1 MNNLQELL
9 AEAERFRNRR
19 KSLVQDLQ
27 NLDEKQRIIMKKLE
41 SEHISKLN
49 NYEKEKQTAID
60 VLESHA
66 KNEISD
72 YVQMKNSLQ
81 KYIEPVKQWCSK
93 SDLIN
98 YRPNPARV
106 NEAELNRLVRMM
118 QEQGIMAWI
127 KRTFRLNGYLSRS
140 AMAYELCKKIEDA
153 CAYCNSKINEIES
166 RAECERNAQVTET
179 RRKVAV
185 ENKRFISERDKQKS
199 RDEAEKEQALT
210 ALSCFDTSVE
220 LENMYAKL
228 ERMKIDAENSCG
240 IWGEYS
246 VPTIMPK
253 EVLLCDAKIV
263 LPNKNGEEENKKVP
277 IWINLYECNIIVI
290 TSHSA
295 ATSSVDCKEKQF
307 VRQFLARMLKT
318 VPPEYCSYSVFDSLH
333 KGASLGRLIDV
344 MNVGTTDLNFDLFT
358 SDESD
363 TKIVSCAERRK
374 YLRSRPAE
382 IIKFMAG
389 RNNSLFEYNKE
400 SGNFEFPFTWYID
413 FNFPDS
419 PDNKLLDDIKELF
432 VSAPAAGYSFI
443 FVTTPNGYNKIKE
456 FAFKYSQTPVLHVD
470 VDKAV
475 CGRGGEQINYL
486 DMETPSSDQIY
497 NFMTALKKYYDEGS
511 SINNRI
517 DSVFAAK
524 GVDLRD
530 ASKKLTIPMALDT
543 RGRLVDLELGGEGSV
558 HGFISGGTNSGK
570 STLLH
575 TIILSA
581 CLHYHPKD
589 LEIWLVDYKQT
600 EFHLYKKKT
609 PPHIKLIGVSK
620 TPDFTFSLLDKIES
634 EANRRTE
641 LMNRFESQNLEEYRK
656 HKNEYGYVNIPRLF
670 IVVDEFHEMSQF
682 VSTEIEYKD
691 KLENILREY
700 RAQGINWLIA
710 DQTFSNGLG
719 GLTAAAKN
727 QIGLRIAMRNEA
739 SPQEIKDTL
748 EVDRALYSDSMQR
761 TIALLSQGELIM
773 KVYIRNSRGEPTD
786 IKLEKFKGL
795 LTTGLDISPAAKAL
809 CSVYK
814 GQYQEDVLYVNTKAQ
829 VFWDEGEAQALDD
842 IEPLRYPNIRLYL
855 GRPAT
860 LRPCFGLDMGRQPNE
875 NLAVVGGTA
884 FQRWELL
891 LSVFNSCRYRK
902 YKLYVF
908 AAEYSDLMNDFGA
921 EIRCICKE
929 MSNVIFSEGYND
941 WCSNLL
947 EIDEFLEKRQI
958 LEDCICLFIGLE
970 IALIEMERMPEQIT
984 QSDKSN
990 LMQARMNR
998 MSKFAITDSIVL
1010 TASEDKQKIEEQT
1023 VFNASKIIEKLFA
1036 HGSRNGIRCVTEVSV
1051 YRQFKK
1057 MLKISEM
1064 CRHKIAFDMSA
1075 EDCSQYIGGR
1085 NSHKSI
1091 GQNAIYSD
1099 GGATVYKLIPYKL
1112 NNMEV

>member
-344 MNVGTTDLNFDLFT
+344 MNVGTTDLNFDL
-358 SDESD
+358 
-363 TKIVSCAERRK
+363 
-374 YLRSRPAE
+374 
-382 IIKFMAG
+382 
-389 RNNSLFEYNKE
+389 
-400 SGNFEFPFTWYID
+400 
-413 FNFPDS
+413 
-419 PDNKLLDDIKELF
+419 
-432 VSAPAAGYSFI
+432 
-443 FVTTPNGYNKIKE
+443 
-456 FAFKYSQTPVLHVD
+456 
-470 VDKAV
+470 
-475 CGRGGEQINYL
+475 
-486 DMETPSSDQIY
+486 
-497 NFMTALKKYYDEGS
+497 
-511 SINNRI
+511 
-517 DSVFAAK
+517 
-524 GVDLRD
+524 
-530 ASKKLTIPMALDT
+530 
-543 RGRLVDLELGGEGSV
+543 
-558 HGFISGGTNSGK
+558 
-570 STLLH
+570 
-575 TIILSA
+575 
-581 CLHYHPKD
+581 
-589 LEIWLVDYKQT
+589 YK
-600 EFHLYKKKT
+600 
-609 PPHIKLIGVSK
+609 
-620 TPDFTFSLLDKIES
+620 
-634 EANRRTE
+634 
-641 LMNRFESQNLEEYRK
+641 
-656 HKNEYGYVNIPRLF
+656 
-670 IVVDEFHEMSQF
+670 
-682 VSTEIEYKD
+682 
-691 KLENILREY
+691 
-700 RAQGINWLIA
+700 
-710 DQTFSNGLG
+710 
-719 GLTAAAKN
+719 
-727 QIGLRIAMRNEA
+727 
-739 SPQEIKDTL
+739 
-748 EVDRALYSDSMQR
+748 
-761 TIALLSQGELIM
+761 
-773 KVYIRNSRGEPTD
+773 
-786 IKLEKFKGL
+786 
-795 LTTGLDISPAAKAL
+795 
-809 CSVYK
+809 
-814 GQYQEDVLYVNTKAQ
+814 
-829 VFWDEGEAQALDD
+829 
-842 IEPLRYPNIRLYL
+842 
-855 GRPAT
+855 
-860 LRPCFGLDMGRQPNE
+860 
-875 NLAVVGGTA
+875 
-884 FQRWELL
+884 
-891 LSVFNSCRYRK
+891 
-902 YKLYVF
+902 
-908 AAEYSDLMNDFGA
+908 
-921 EIRCICKE
+921 
-929 MSNVIFSEGYND
+929 
-941 WCSNLL
+941 
-947 EIDEFLEKRQI
+947 
-958 LEDCICLFIGLE
+958 
-970 IALIEMERMPEQIT
+970 
-984 QSDKSN
+984 
-990 LMQARMNR
+990 
-998 MSKFAITDSIVL
+998 
-1010 TASEDKQKIEEQT
+1010 
-1023 VFNASKIIEKLFA
+1023 
-1036 HGSRNGIRCVTEVSV
+1036 
-1051 YRQFKK
+1051 
-1057 MLKISEM
+1057 
-1064 CRHKIAFDMSA
+1064 
-1075 EDCSQYIGGR
+1075 
-1085 NSHKSI
+1085 
-1091 GQNAIYSD
+1091 
-1099 GGATVYKLIPYKL
+1099 
-1112 NNMEV
+1112 